1 MATTIYAGAVYGVGV
16 YGVAQYGINSV
27 TIIPDGVQGSC
38 TTDSGLVIE
47 ADANHVVIGVTAT
60 GAVGQV
66 GTIGRA
72 VVVPTG
78 VEATGAVGTTDQIAE
93 AVVVPTGVVGTG
105 EIDDVTLVGLALVLP
120 PSTVGTGVAGIV
132 NAQANADVAVTGNTA
147 TGSIGSVTVFENEL
161 QIPIGVAAP
170 LVLGTPV
177 VVNLSFDYEAVKDQ
191 YDKRRTVYV
200 KPRATSDTR
209 IIYVPAINRVVY
221 IIGTRSTP
229 FTRTKLAA

>member
-1 MATTIYAGAVYGVGV
+1 MATTIYSGAVYGVGV

-27 TIIPDGVQGSC
+27 IIIPDGVQGSC

-47 ADANHVVIGVTAT
+47 ADANHVVIGVTSA

-72 VVVPTG
+72 VVIPTG
-78 VEATGAVGTTDQIAE
+78 VEATSDVGTTQQFAE
-93 AVVVPTGVVGTG
+93 AVVVPTGVEGTG
-105 EIDDVTLVGLALVLP
+105 AIGTVTLVGIALVIA
-120 PSTVGTGVAGIV
+120 PSVEGTGIAGIV
-132 NAQANADVAVTGNTA
+132 NARANADVAVTGNEA
-147 TGSIGSVTVFENEL
+147 TGAIGSVTVFENEL
-161 QIPIGVAAP
+161 QIPVGVSAT
-170 LVLGTPV
+170 LIVGIPV

-200 KPRATSDTR
+200 KPRVTSDAR
-209 IIYVPAINRVVY
+209 IVYVPAINRVVY
-221 IIGTRSTP
+221 IIGNRSTP

>member
-1 MATTIYAGAVYGVGV
+1 M
-16 YGVAQYGINSV
+16 
-27 TIIPDGVQGSC
+27 
-38 TTDSGLVIE
+38 
-47 ADANHVVIGVTAT
+47 
-60 GAVGQV
+60 
-66 GTIGRA
+66 
-72 VVVPTG
+72 
-78 VEATGAVGTTDQIAE
+78 
-93 AVVVPTGVVGTG
+93 PTGVVGTG

-161 QIPIGVAAP
+161 QIPIGVAAT

>member
-1 MATTIYAGAVYGVGV
+1 MATTIYSGAVYGVGV

-27 TIIPDGVQGSC
+27 IIIPDGVQGSC

-47 ADANHVVIGVTAT
+47 ADANHVVIGVTSA

-72 VVVPTG
+72 VVIPAG
-78 VEATGAVGTTDQIAE
+78 VEATSNVGTTQQSAE
-93 AVVVPTGVVGTG
+93 AVVVPTGVEGTG
-105 EIDDVTLVGLALVLP
+105 ATGTVTLVGIALVIA
-120 PSTVGTGVAGIV
+120 PSIEGTGIAGIV
-132 NAQANADVAVTGNTA
+132 NARANADVAVTGNEA
-147 TGSIGSVTVFENEL
+147 TGAIGSVNVFENEL
-161 QIPIGVAAP
+161 QIPVGVSAT

-209 IIYVPAINRVVY
+209 IVYVPAINRVVY
-221 IIGTRSTP
+221 IIGNRSTP

>member
-1 MATTIYAGAVYGVGV
+1 M
-16 YGVAQYGINSV
+16 
-27 TIIPDGVQGSC
+27 
-38 TTDSGLVIE
+38 
-47 ADANHVVIGVTAT
+47 
-60 GAVGQV
+60 
-66 GTIGRA
+66 
-72 VVVPTG
+72 
-78 VEATGAVGTTDQIAE
+78 
-93 AVVVPTGVVGTG
+93 PTGVVGTG

-120 PSTVGTGVAGIV
+120 PSTVGTGVVGIV

-161 QIPIGVAAP
+161 QIPIGVAAT